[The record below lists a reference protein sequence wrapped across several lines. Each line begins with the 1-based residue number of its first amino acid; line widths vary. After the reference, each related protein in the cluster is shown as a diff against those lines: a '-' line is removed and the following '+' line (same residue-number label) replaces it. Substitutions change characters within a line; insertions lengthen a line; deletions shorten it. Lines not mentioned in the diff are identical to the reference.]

1 MTGRRSVI
9 NDWFLTAHEA
19 VLHGMIL
26 VAAGCSVAMIR
37 NIAAEDRG

>member
-1 MTGRRSVI
+1 MTRRRSVI

-26 VAAGCSVAMIR
+26 VAASCYVVMIR
-37 NIAAEDRG
+37 DIAAEVRG